1 MSTAVQEVP
10 TQATQ
15 VSVTAEEKFLF
26 DLQGF
31 ILLKGVLSPEEC
43 RRYRGIIDANEAKTF
58 DDEKQR
64 ERLNRTGR
72 PCQPT
77 LARNPTNVRLNGLLR
92 MDPAFH
98 ALIAHPRVAPYL
110 ESFMQGPDRC
120 DGPQLGNTWSIS
132 KFKGDE
138 PMGWHRG
145 VAPFHY
151 SYRNGRIF
159 TSMLNTVWFLT
170 DNGPDDGCLVA
181 LPGGH
186 KSNLDLEWHR
196 YHGLAMPGSR
206 AITGEAGDVLLFS
219 ETLLHNGLNKT
230 TPGKRTNLYYNYF
243 SRGMEVTMEH
253 AYHFIM
259 PQSVR
264 ERFSSKQRAY
274 TEWMEYSAAV
284 E

>member
-1 MSTAVQEVP
+1 MSAAVQEVP
-10 TQATQ
+10 PITTPIT
-15 VSVTAEEKFLF
+15 VTKEERFLF

-31 ILLKGVLSPEEC
+31 ILLKGVLTPEEC
-43 RRYRGIIDANEAKTF
+43 QRYRGIVDDLESKTF
-58 DDEKQR
+58 DDEEKR

-77 LARNPTNVRLNGLLR
+77 LARRPTNVRLNGLLR
-92 MDPAFH
+92 MDPAFYE
-98 ALIAHPRVAPYL
+98 LIAHPKVSPYL
-110 ESFMQGPDRC
+110 EAFMDASPGT

-159 TSMLNTVWFLT
+159 TPMLNTVWFLT
-170 DNGPDDGCLVA
+170 DNGPDDGCMVA

-186 KSNLDLEWHR
+186 KSNIDLEWYQ
-196 YHGLAMPGSR
+196 YHGLDMPGAR
-206 AITGEAGDVLLFS
+206 AVTGQAGDVFLFS
-219 ETLLHNGLNKT
+219 ETVLHNGLNKT
-230 TPGKRTNLYYNYF
+230 TPGKRTNLYYNYI

-253 AYHFIM
+253 AYHFVM
-259 PQSVR
+259 PPHVR
-264 ERFSSKQRAY
+264 ARFSDKQRAY
-274 TEWMEYSAAV
+274 TEWMEHMNAV